1 MGLLFS
7 LLFVLLYFSCD
18 FTGTQEELED
28 HLKTCKFESMK
39 EFLHRT
45 DEKISDLQFS
55 LNSKDQ
61 EIGFLRSM
69 LGKLSERVETLER
82 NSEVKLSKSIFFF
95 FGLVQLTCHPTAK
108 ISISHTFLYD
118 IVYNL
123 FIPTVEPPLTVTSD
137 ERS

>member
-1 MGLLFS
+1 MQQNQICRQRGKLLF
-7 LLFVLLYFSCD
+7 FSCD
-18 FTGTQEELED
+18 FTGTQDELED
-28 HLKTCKFESMK
+28 HLKSCKFESMK

-82 NSEVKLSKSIFFF
+82 NSEVKLSKFTEIRR
-95 FGLVQLTCHPTAK
+95 L
-108 ISISHTFLYD
+108 
-118 IVYNL
+118 N
-123 FIPTVEPPLTVTSD
+123 
-137 ERS
+137 